1 MKKHGLLKILGA
13 LLLLVIIASYALPG
27 RSDTKDYIGLVDVM
41 ISGMQSLYY
50 FFYLMVYILCIGG
63 FYGILSKSP
72 AYKKLLDKIVTKIKP
87 YSKRFVFV
95 TILMFALI
103 SSFTGMTLP
112 LLIFIPFIMAI
123 ITYSGYDKL
132 VAISS
137 TVVSTMIGYMGGVFV
152 AFFNPNTYSM
162 TTFETFVGV
171 DSKFANVFPKLLL
184 LFAGTALLIYFVNRH
199 IKNVEKKKVKYELP
213 EDSEVLINE
222 VTSDYNK
229 IRRWPLITIL
239 ILMFIILT
247 LGLVPWN
254 ALFGITIFQDFHTWL
269 TGLSIKKFAIV
280 PNILS
285 SQLLPFGEW
294 YSMGDAMTYMNIC
307 MVIIAGILMVLLVG
321 KVKINDAI
329 DGFKEG
335 MKKTLPSA
343 ILMTIALT
351 VLICSFTNGFFEGIV
366 TSYGKFNYGISSLLV
381 FLGCLLNV
389 DMYYII
395 AGVFTPILNLIT
407 DESVYSSVAILFQ
420 GIYGIFSI
428 VGPTSLILIFALNYM
443 NVPYTTWLKYIW
455 RFILSLI
462 VLLALVTLIVVFL

>member
-1 MKKHGLLKILGA
+1 MKKHGLLKVLGA
-13 LLLLVIIASYALPG
+13 LLLLVMIASFALPG

-41 ISGMQSLYY
+41 INGMQSLYY
-50 FFYLMVYILCIGG
+50 FFYLILYILCLGG
-63 FYGILSKSP
+63 FYGVLNKSP

-87 YSKRFVFV
+87 YGKRFVFI

-123 ITYSGYDKL
+123 ITHAGFDKL
-132 VAISS
+132 VAISA

-152 AFFNPNTYSM
+152 TFFNPNTYTM
-162 TTFETFVGV
+162 TTFETFVGA

-184 LFAGTALLIYFVNRH
+184 LFAGITLLIYFVNKH
-199 IKNVEKKKVKYELP
+199 IKNVENKKVKYELP
-213 EDSEVLINE
+213 EDSEVLISE
-222 VTSDYNK
+222 VTSDYSK
-229 IRRWPLITIL
+229 IRRWPLITVL
-239 ILMFIILT
+239 ILMFVILT

-254 ALFGITIFQDFHTWL
+254 ALFDIKVFQEFHTWI
-269 TGLSIKKFAIV
+269 TGLSIKKFAII

-294 YSMGDAMTYMNIC
+294 YSMGDAMTFMNIC
-307 MVIIAGILMVLLVG
+307 MVIIAGTLMVSLVG
-321 KVKINDAI
+321 KVKINDTI
-329 DGFKEG
+329 ESFKEG
-335 MKKTLPSA
+335 MKKTLPAA
-343 ILMTIALT
+343 ILMTVALT
-351 VLICSFTNGFFEGIV
+351 VLICSFTNGFYEGIV

-381 FLGCLLNV
+381 LLGCLLNV

-407 DESVYSSVAILFQ
+407 DESVYESVAILFQ
-420 GIYGIFSI
+420 GIYGIFSV
-428 VGPTSLILIFALNYM
+428 VGPTSLILIFVLSYM

-455 RFILSLI
+455 RFVLSLVI
-462 VLLALVTLIVVFL
+462 LLALVTLIVVFL